1 MQYVI
6 EKSLIGY
13 VHRLFIDKDH
23 IKVELRSFSLNNKT
37 APFLK
42 DKVEKLYEEAKQ
54 TKRDY
59 LVVEMFH

>member
-6 EKSLIGY
+6 EKSSSGY
-13 VHRLFIDKDH
+13 VHRLSIERNH
-23 IKVELRSFSLNNKT
+23 IKVELRSFSLDNQT
-37 APFLK
+37 ALFLK
-42 DKVEKLYEEAKQ
+42 DKVQKLYEEAKQ